1 MNTPIETLPSA
12 PQEAARTAA
21 LLAALEHVQAV
32 IEFDLEGRVLRANQL
47 FLDLMGYTAREVVG
61 QHHRMFCP
69 PEVTASDAYRALWE
83 GLRAGQV
90 REDVFLRVTKAG
102 RPVWLQASYNPVRDA
117 EGHAVGVVKLAT
129 DITAQRAQQ
138 ADFEGKI
145 AAIHRVQAVIEFDL
159 TGRILDANTNFLD
172 TFAYVRDEVVGQ
184 HHRMFC
190 QPEFAASSEYADLWS
205 RLGRGEF
212 FSGRYRRLSK
222 AGQEIWL
229 QASYNPILDV
239 TGKPYKVVKFAVDIT
254 HDMTSAAETKGKIDA
269 ISLSQAVIEFD
280 MQGNVLVANP
290 NFLRTMGYTLAEI
303 RGQHHSMFCEPGLVQ
318 SQAYRDF
325 WADLGEGKF
334 QSARYRRIGKHGAE
348 VWIQATYNPILDV
361 DGRPYKVVKYAV
373 DITAQVQRERAVAQ
387 KVQDITAVLHAMSDA
402 IKRLA
407 RSAGRSTE
415 LAEQTQREAGDGS
428 GLVRRSRDAILAIER
443 SSSDIHEI
451 VDTISEISSQTHLLA
466 FNAAI
471 EAARA
476 GEQGVGFSVVA
487 DEVRKLRR
495 EIVAGRAR
503 DCQADP
509 PDRQPRGRRQPPV
522 RGGGCG
528 VLAHPGR
535 GRSHHALDQRDPHC
549 DRGAGAFDTGCGP
562 VAGRFAG
569 PWQPAPGGLSLACD
583 AGREPA
589 PGHCQPC
596 CDSACAC
603 ACGRLRYC
611 HSR

>member
-1 MNTPIETLPSA
+1 MNISTETLPSA

-32 IEFDLEGRVLRANQL
+32 VEFDLEGRVLWANQL
-47 FLDLMGYTAREVVG
+47 SLELMGYSAHEVVG

-83 GLRAGQV
+83 ALRAGQV

-102 RPVWLQASYNPVRDA
+102 KPVWLQASYNPVRDA
-117 EGHAVGVVKLAT
+117 EGRAVGVVKLAT

-159 TGRILDANTNFLD
+159 TGRILDANTNFLN
-172 TFAYVRDEVVGQ
+172 TFGYARDEVVGQ

-212 FSGRYRRLSK
+212 FAGRYRRLSK
-222 AGQEIWL
+222 SGQEVWL

-280 MQGNVLVANP
+280 MAGNVQTANP

-361 DGRPYKVVKYAV
+361 DGRPYKVVKYAI

-387 KVQDITAVLHAMSDA
+387 KVQDITAVLHGMSDA

-407 RSAGRSTE
+407 RSASRSTE
-415 LAEQTQREAGDGS
+415 LAEQTQREAGEGS

-487 DEVRKLRR
+487 DEVRKLAEKSSLAAR
-495 EIVAGRAR
+495 EIAKLIHQTVSRVAEGSRLSEEVDAAFSRILGAVEATTRSISEIRIATEEQEHSTQDVARLLEDLQGRGSPR
-503 DCQADP
+503 QAD
-509 PDRQPRGRRQPPV
+509 
-522 RGGGCG
+522 
-528 VLAHPGR
+528 
-535 GRSHHALDQRDPHC
+535 
-549 DRGAGAFDTGCGP
+549 
-562 VAGRFAG
+562 
-569 PWQPAPGGLSLACD
+569 
-583 AGREPA
+583 
-589 PGHCQPC
+589 
-596 CDSACAC
+596 
-603 ACGRLRYC
+603 
-611 HSR
+611 

>member
-1 MNTPIETLPSA
+1 MNISTETLPSA

-32 IEFDLEGRVLRANQL
+32 VEFDLEGRVLRANSL
-47 FLDLMGYTAREVVG
+47 FLDLMGYSAHEVLG

-69 PEVTASDAYRALWE
+69 PEVTASESYRALWE

-102 RPVWLQASYNPVRDA
+102 KPVWLQASYNPVRDA
-117 EGHAVGVVKLAT
+117 EGRTVGVVKLAT

-172 TFAYVRDEVVGQ
+172 TFGYGRDEVVGQ

-190 QPEFAASSEYADLWS
+190 QPEFAASSEYADLWA

-212 FSGRYRRLSK
+212 FAGRYRRLSK
-222 AGQEIWL
+222 EGKEIWL

-303 RGQHHSMFCEPGLVQ
+303 RGQHHSMFCEPDLVQ
-318 SQAYRDF
+318 SRAYRDF

-361 DGRPYKVVKYAV
+361 DGRPYKVVKYAI

-487 DEVRKLRR
+487 DEVRKLAEKSSLAAR
-495 EIVAGRAR
+495 EIAKLIHQTVSRVAEGSRLSEEVDAAFSRILGAVEATTRSISEIRIATEEQEHSTQDVARLLEDLQGRGSPR
-503 DCQADP
+503 QAD
-509 PDRQPRGRRQPPV
+509 
-522 RGGGCG
+522 
-528 VLAHPGR
+528 
-535 GRSHHALDQRDPHC
+535 
-549 DRGAGAFDTGCGP
+549 
-562 VAGRFAG
+562 
-569 PWQPAPGGLSLACD
+569 
-583 AGREPA
+583 
-589 PGHCQPC
+589 
-596 CDSACAC
+596 
-603 ACGRLRYC
+603 
-611 HSR
+611 

>member
-1 MNTPIETLPSA
+1 MNTPTETLSTA
-12 PQEAARTAA
+12 PLEAARTAA

-32 IEFDLEGRVLRANQL
+32 IEFDLDGRVQRANGL
-47 FLDLMGYTAREVVG
+47 FLDLMGYTADEVLG

-69 PEVTASDAYRALWE
+69 PEVTSSDAYRALWE

-90 REDVFLRVTKAG
+90 REEVFLRITKAG
-102 RPVWLQASYNPVRDA
+102 KQVWLQASYNPVRDA
-117 EGHAVGVVKLAT
+117 EGRTVGVVKLAT
-129 DITAQRAQQ
+129 DITAQRVQQ

-159 TGRILDANTNFLD
+159 AGHILDANANFLN
-172 TFAYVRDEVVGQ
+172 TFGYGRDEVLGQ

-190 QPEFAASSEYADLWS
+190 QPEFASSSEYANLWE

-212 FSGRYRRLSK
+212 IAGRFRRLSK
-222 AGQEIWL
+222 DGQEIWL

-254 HDMTSAAETKGKIDA
+254 NDMNTAAETKGKIDA
-269 ISLSQAVIEFD
+269 IGLSQAVIEFD
-280 MQGNVLVANP
+280 MEGNVQTANP

-318 SQAYRDF
+318 SQTYRDF

-361 DGRPYKVVKYAV
+361 DGRPYKVVKYST

-387 KVQDITAVLHAMSDA
+387 KVHDITEVLRAMTES

-415 LAEQTQREAGDGS
+415 LAEQTQREAGEGS
-428 GLVRRSRDAILAIER
+428 ELVRRSRDAIIAIER

-487 DEVRKLRR
+487 DEVRKLAEKSSLAAR
-495 EIVAGRAR
+495 EIAKLIHQTVSRVTEGSRLSEEVDAAFSRILGAVENTTRSISEIRTATDEQEHSTQDVAKLLEDLQGSGSPRK
-503 DCQADP
+503 AD
-509 PDRQPRGRRQPPV
+509 
-522 RGGGCG
+522 
-528 VLAHPGR
+528 
-535 GRSHHALDQRDPHC
+535 
-549 DRGAGAFDTGCGP
+549 
-562 VAGRFAG
+562 
-569 PWQPAPGGLSLACD
+569 
-583 AGREPA
+583 
-589 PGHCQPC
+589 
-596 CDSACAC
+596 
-603 ACGRLRYC
+603 
-611 HSR
+611 

>member
-1 MNTPIETLPSA
+1 MNTSTETLSTA
-12 PQEAARTAA
+12 PLEAARTAA

-32 IEFDLEGRVLRANQL
+32 IEFDLDGRVQRANGL
-47 FLDLMGYTAREVVG
+47 FLDLMGYTADEVLG

-69 PEVTASDAYRALWE
+69 PEVTSSDAYRALWE

-90 REDVFLRVTKAG
+90 REEVFLRITKAG
-102 RPVWLQASYNPVRDA
+102 KQVWLQASYNPVRDA
-117 EGHAVGVVKLAT
+117 EGRTVGVVKLAT
-129 DITAQRAQQ
+129 DITAQRVQQ

-159 TGRILDANTNFLD
+159 AGHILDANANFLN
-172 TFAYVRDEVVGQ
+172 TFGYGRDEVLGQ

-190 QPEFAASSEYADLWS
+190 QPGFANSSEYANLWE

-212 FSGRYRRLSK
+212 IAGRFRRLSK
-222 AGQEIWL
+222 DGQEIWL

-254 HDMTSAAETKGKIDA
+254 NDMNTAAETKGKIDA
-269 ISLSQAVIEFD
+269 IGLSQAVIEFD
-280 MQGNVLVANP
+280 MEGNVQTANP

-318 SQAYRDF
+318 SQTYRDF

-361 DGRPYKVVKYAV
+361 DGRPYKVVKYST

-387 KVQDITAVLHAMSDA
+387 KVHDITEVLRAMTES

-415 LAEQTQREAGDGS
+415 LAEQTQREAGEGS
-428 GLVRRSRDAILAIER
+428 ELVRRSRDAIIAIER

-487 DEVRKLRR
+487 DEVRKLAEKSSLAAR
-495 EIVAGRAR
+495 EIAKLIHQTVSRVTEGSRLSEEVDAAFSRILGAVENTTRSISEIRTATDEQEHSTQDVAKLLEDLQGSGSPRK
-503 DCQADP
+503 AD
-509 PDRQPRGRRQPPV
+509 
-522 RGGGCG
+522 
-528 VLAHPGR
+528 
-535 GRSHHALDQRDPHC
+535 
-549 DRGAGAFDTGCGP
+549 
-562 VAGRFAG
+562 
-569 PWQPAPGGLSLACD
+569 
-583 AGREPA
+583 
-589 PGHCQPC
+589 
-596 CDSACAC
+596 
-603 ACGRLRYC
+603 
-611 HSR
+611 

>member
-1 MNTPIETLPSA
+1 MLTRPISNWRWAFTPTLTMNTPIETPPTA
-12 PQEAARTAA
+12 PQVAARTAA

-32 IEFDLEGRVLRANQL
+32 IEFDLEGRVLRANGL
-47 FLDLMGYTAREVVG
+47 FLDLMGYSLDEVLG

-69 PEVTASDAYRALWE
+69 PEVTGSDSYRVLWE

-102 RPVWLQASYNPVRDA
+102 KPVWLQASYNPVRDT
-117 EGHAVGVVKLAT
+117 EGRTVGVVKLAT

-159 TGRILDANTNFLD
+159 TGRILAANTNFLD
-172 TFAYVRDEVVGQ
+172 TFGYAHDEVVGK

-190 QPEFAASSEYADLWS
+190 QPEFAASSEYASLWE

-212 FSGRYRRLSK
+212 TAGRFRRLSK
-222 AGQEIWL
+222 EGKEIWL

-254 HDMTSAAETKGKIDA
+254 HDMTSAAETNGKIDA
-269 ISLSQAVIEFD
+269 ISLSQAVTEFD
-280 MQGNVLVANP
+280 MAGNVQTANP

-361 DGRPYKVVKYAV
+361 DGKPYKVVKYAI
-373 DITAQVQRERAVAQ
+373 DITAQVLRERAVAQ
-387 KVQDITAVLHAMSDA
+387 KVNDITAVLREMSGS
-402 IKRLA
+402 IQRLA

-428 GLVRRSRDAILAIER
+428 GLVRRSRDAIIAIER

-487 DEVRKLRR
+487 DEVRKLAEKSSLAAR
-495 EIVAGRAR
+495 EIAKLIHQTVSRVAEGSRLSEEVDAAFSRILGAVEATTRSISEIRTATEEQEHSTQDVAR
-503 DCQADP
+503 LLEDLQ
-509 PDRQPRGRRQPPV
+509 
-522 RGGGCG
+522 GGGNPRR
-528 VLAHPGR
+528 V
-535 GRSHHALDQRDPHC
+535 D
-549 DRGAGAFDTGCGP
+549 
-562 VAGRFAG
+562 
-569 PWQPAPGGLSLACD
+569 
-583 AGREPA
+583 
-589 PGHCQPC
+589 
-596 CDSACAC
+596 
-603 ACGRLRYC
+603 
-611 HSR
+611 

>member
-1 MNTPIETLPSA
+1 MNTPTENIPSA

-21 LLAALEHVQAV
+21 LLAALEPVQAV
-32 IEFDLEGRVLRANQL
+32 IEFDLEGRVLRANSL
-47 FLDLMGYTAREVVG
+47 FLDLMSYSANEVLG

-69 PEVTASDAYRALWE
+69 PEVTASDAFRALWE

-102 RPVWLQASYNPVRDA
+102 RPV
-117 EGHAVGVVKLAT
+117 
-129 DITAQRAQQ
+129 
-138 ADFEGKI
+138 
-145 AAIHRVQAVIEFDL
+145 
-159 TGRILDANTNFLD
+159 
-172 TFAYVRDEVVGQ
+172 
-184 HHRMFC
+184 
-190 QPEFAASSEYADLWS
+190 
-205 RLGRGEF
+205 
-212 FSGRYRRLSK
+212 
-222 AGQEIWL
+222 WL

-269 ISLSQAVIEFD
+269 ISLSQTVIEFN
-280 MQGNVLVANP
+280 MEGNVQTANP

-303 RGQHHSMFCEPGLVQ
+303 RGKHHSMFCEPGLVQ

-361 DGRPYKVVKYAV
+361 DGRPYKVVKYAI

-415 LAEQTQREAGDGS
+415 LAEQTQREAGEGS

-487 DEVRKLRR
+487 DEVRKLAEKSSLAAR
-495 EIVAGRAR
+495 EIAKLIHQTVSRVAEGSRLSEEVDAAFSRILGAVEATTRSISEIRIATEEQEHSTQDVARLLEDLQGRGSPR
-503 DCQADP
+503 QAD
-509 PDRQPRGRRQPPV
+509 
-522 RGGGCG
+522 
-528 VLAHPGR
+528 
-535 GRSHHALDQRDPHC
+535 
-549 DRGAGAFDTGCGP
+549 
-562 VAGRFAG
+562 
-569 PWQPAPGGLSLACD
+569 
-583 AGREPA
+583 
-589 PGHCQPC
+589 
-596 CDSACAC
+596 
-603 ACGRLRYC
+603 
-611 HSR
+611 

>member
-1 MNTPIETLPSA
+1 MNTPIETPPSPA
-12 PQEAARTAA
+12 QEAARTAA

-32 IEFDLEGRVLRANQL
+32 IEFDPEGRVLRANSL
-47 FLDLMGYTAREVVG
+47 FLDLMGYSANEVLG

-69 PEVTASDAYRALWE
+69 PEVTGSEAYRALWE

-102 RPVWLQASYNPVRDA
+102 KPVWLQASYNPVRDA
-117 EGHAVGVVKLAT
+117 EGRTVGVVKLAT

-172 TFAYVRDEVVGQ
+172 TFGYGRDEVVGK

-190 QPEFAASSEYADLWS
+190 QPEFAASSEYASLWE

-212 FSGRYRRLSK
+212 TAGRFRRVSK
-222 AGQEIWL
+222 AGKEIWL

-269 ISLSQAVIEFD
+269 ISLSQAVTEFD
-280 MQGNVLVANP
+280 MAGNVQTANP

-318 SQAYRDF
+318 SQTYRDF

-361 DGRPYKVVKYAV
+361 DGRPYKVVKYAI

-387 KVQDITAVLHAMSDA
+387 KVQDITAVLHSMSDA

-428 GLVRRSRDAILAIER
+428 QLVRRSRDAIIAIER

-487 DEVRKLRR
+487 DEVRKLAEKSSLAAR
-495 EIVAGRAR
+495 EIAKLIHQTVSRVAEGSRLSEEVDAAFSRILGAVEATTRSISEIRVATEEQEHSTQDVAR
-503 DCQADP
+503 LLEDLQ
-509 PDRQPRGRRQPPV
+509 
-522 RGGGCG
+522 
-528 VLAHPGR
+528 GR
-535 GRSHHALDQRDPHC
+535 GSPRQTD
-549 DRGAGAFDTGCGP
+549 
-562 VAGRFAG
+562 
-569 PWQPAPGGLSLACD
+569 
-583 AGREPA
+583 
-589 PGHCQPC
+589 
-596 CDSACAC
+596 
-603 ACGRLRYC
+603 
-611 HSR
+611 

>member
-117 EGHAVGVVKLAT
+117 EGRAVGVVKLAT
-129 DITAQRAQQ
+129 DITAQRVQQ

-159 TGRILDANTNFLD
+159 TGRILDANTNFLN
-172 TFAYVRDEVVGQ
+172 TFGYVRDEVVGQ

-280 MQGNVLVANP
+280 MEGNVQTANP

-487 DEVRKLRR
+487 DEVRKLAEKSSLAAR
-495 EIVAGRAR
+495 EIAKLIHQTVSRVAEGSRLSEEVDAAFSRILGAVEATTRSISEIRIATEEQEHSTQDVARLLEDLQGRGSPR
-503 DCQADP
+503 QAD
-509 PDRQPRGRRQPPV
+509 
-522 RGGGCG
+522 
-528 VLAHPGR
+528 
-535 GRSHHALDQRDPHC
+535 
-549 DRGAGAFDTGCGP
+549 
-562 VAGRFAG
+562 
-569 PWQPAPGGLSLACD
+569 
-583 AGREPA
+583 
-589 PGHCQPC
+589 
-596 CDSACAC
+596 
-603 ACGRLRYC
+603 
-611 HSR
+611 

>member
-1 MNTPIETLPSA
+1 MNTPTETLSTA
-12 PQEAARTAA
+12 PLEAARTAA

-32 IEFDLEGRVLRANQL
+32 IEFDLDGRVQRANGL
-47 FLDLMGYTAREVVG
+47 FLDLMGYTADEVLG

-69 PEVTASDAYRALWE
+69 PEVTSSDAYRALWE

-90 REDVFLRVTKAG
+90 REEVFLRITKAG
-102 RPVWLQASYNPVRDA
+102 KQVWLQASYNPVRDA
-117 EGHAVGVVKLAT
+117 EGRTVGVVKLAT
-129 DITAQRAQQ
+129 DITAQRVQQ

-159 TGRILDANTNFLD
+159 AGHILDANANFLN
-172 TFAYVRDEVVGQ
+172 TFGYGRDEVLGQ

-190 QPEFAASSEYADLWS
+190 QPGFANSSEYANLWE

-212 FSGRYRRLSK
+212 IAGRFRRLSK
-222 AGQEIWL
+222 DGQEIWL

-254 HDMTSAAETKGKIDA
+254 NDMNTAAEIKGKIDA
-269 ISLSQAVIEFD
+269 IGLSQAVIEFD
-280 MQGNVLVANP
+280 MEGNVQTANP

-318 SQAYRDF
+318 SQTYRDF

-361 DGRPYKVVKYAV
+361 DGTPYKVVKYST

-387 KVQDITAVLHAMSDA
+387 KVHDITEVLRAMTES

-415 LAEQTQREAGDGS
+415 LAEQTQREAGEGS
-428 GLVRRSRDAILAIER
+428 ELVRRSRDAIIAIER

-487 DEVRKLRR
+487 DEVRKLAEKSSLAAR
-495 EIVAGRAR
+495 EIAKLIHQTVSRVTEGSRLSEEVDAAFSRILGAVENTTRSISEIRTATDEQEHSTQDVAKLLEDLQGSGSPRK
-503 DCQADP
+503 AD
-509 PDRQPRGRRQPPV
+509 
-522 RGGGCG
+522 
-528 VLAHPGR
+528 
-535 GRSHHALDQRDPHC
+535 
-549 DRGAGAFDTGCGP
+549 
-562 VAGRFAG
+562 
-569 PWQPAPGGLSLACD
+569 
-583 AGREPA
+583 
-589 PGHCQPC
+589 
-596 CDSACAC
+596 
-603 ACGRLRYC
+603 
-611 HSR
+611 

>member
-1 MNTPIETLPSA
+1 MNISTETLPSA

-32 IEFDLEGRVLRANQL
+32 VEFDLEGRVLRANSL
-47 FLDLMGYTAREVVG
+47 FLDLMGYSANEVLG

-69 PEVTASDAYRALWE
+69 PEVTASESYRALWE

-102 RPVWLQASYNPVRDA
+102 KPVWLQASYNPVRDA
-117 EGHAVGVVKLAT
+117 EGRTVGVVKLAT

-172 TFAYVRDEVVGQ
+172 AFGYGRDEVVGQ

-190 QPEFAASSEYADLWS
+190 QPEFAASSEYADLWA

-212 FSGRYRRLSK
+212 FAGRYRRLSK
-222 AGQEIWL
+222 EGKEIWL

-254 HDMTSAAETKGKIDA
+254 HDMTSATETKGKIDA

-318 SQAYRDF
+318 SRAYRDF

-361 DGRPYKVVKYAV
+361 DGRPYKVVKYAI
-373 DITAQVQRERAVAQ
+373 DITAQVQRESAVAQ

-487 DEVRKLRR
+487 DEVRKLAEKSSLAAR
-495 EIVAGRAR
+495 EIAKLIHQTVSRVAEGSRLSEEVDAAFSRILGAVEATTRSISEIRIATEEQEHSTQDVARLLEDLQGRGSPR
-503 DCQADP
+503 QAD
-509 PDRQPRGRRQPPV
+509 
-522 RGGGCG
+522 
-528 VLAHPGR
+528 
-535 GRSHHALDQRDPHC
+535 
-549 DRGAGAFDTGCGP
+549 
-562 VAGRFAG
+562 
-569 PWQPAPGGLSLACD
+569 
-583 AGREPA
+583 
-589 PGHCQPC
+589 
-596 CDSACAC
+596 
-603 ACGRLRYC
+603 
-611 HSR
+611 

>member
-1 MNTPIETLPSA
+1 MNISTETLPSA

-32 IEFDLEGRVLRANQL
+32 VEFDLEGRVLRANSL
-47 FLDLMGYTAREVVG
+47 FLDLMGYSAHEVLG

-69 PEVTASDAYRALWE
+69 PEVTASESYRALWE

-102 RPVWLQASYNPVRDA
+102 KPVWLQASYNPVRDA
-117 EGHAVGVVKLAT
+117 EGRTVGVVKLAT

-172 TFAYVRDEVVGQ
+172 TFGYGRDEVVGQ

-190 QPEFAASSEYADLWS
+190 QPEFAASSEYADLWA

-212 FSGRYRRLSK
+212 FAGRYRRLSK
-222 AGQEIWL
+222 EGKEIWL

-318 SQAYRDF
+318 SRAYRDF

-361 DGRPYKVVKYAV
+361 DGRPYKVVKYAI
-373 DITAQVQRERAVAQ
+373 DITAQVQRESAVAQ

-487 DEVRKLRR
+487 DEVRKLAEKSSLAAR
-495 EIVAGRAR
+495 EIAKLIHQTVSRVAEGSRLSEEVDAAFSRILGAVEATTRSISEIRIATEEQEHSTQDVARLLEDLQGRGSPR
-503 DCQADP
+503 QAD
-509 PDRQPRGRRQPPV
+509 
-522 RGGGCG
+522 
-528 VLAHPGR
+528 
-535 GRSHHALDQRDPHC
+535 
-549 DRGAGAFDTGCGP
+549 
-562 VAGRFAG
+562 
-569 PWQPAPGGLSLACD
+569 
-583 AGREPA
+583 
-589 PGHCQPC
+589 
-596 CDSACAC
+596 
-603 ACGRLRYC
+603 
-611 HSR
+611 

>member
-1 MNTPIETLPSA
+1 MNTPTETLSTA
-12 PQEAARTAA
+12 PLEAARTAA

-32 IEFDLEGRVLRANQL
+32 IEFDLDGRVQRANGL
-47 FLDLMGYTAREVVG
+47 FLDLMGYTADEVLG

-69 PEVTASDAYRALWE
+69 PEVTSSDAYRALWE

-90 REDVFLRVTKAG
+90 REEVFLRITKG
-102 RPVWLQASYNPVRDA
+102 GKQVWLQASYNPVRDA
-117 EGHAVGVVKLAT
+117 EGRTVGVVKLAT
-129 DITAQRAQQ
+129 DITAQRVQQ

-159 TGRILDANTNFLD
+159 AGHILDANANFLN
-172 TFAYVRDEVVGQ
+172 TFGYGRDEVLGQ

-190 QPEFAASSEYADLWS
+190 QPGFANSSEYANLWE

-212 FSGRYRRLSK
+212 IAGRFRRLSK
-222 AGQEIWL
+222 DGQEIWL

-254 HDMTSAAETKGKIDA
+254 NDMNTAAEIKGKIDA
-269 ISLSQAVIEFD
+269 IGLSQAVIEFD
-280 MQGNVLVANP
+280 MEGNVQTANP

-318 SQAYRDF
+318 SQTYRDF

-361 DGRPYKVVKYAV
+361 DGRPYKVVKYST

-387 KVQDITAVLHAMSDA
+387 KVHDITEVLRAMTES

-415 LAEQTQREAGDGS
+415 LAEQTQREAGEGS
-428 GLVRRSRDAILAIER
+428 ELVRRSRDAILAIER

-487 DEVRKLRR
+487 DEVRKLAEKSSLAAR
-495 EIVAGRAR
+495 EIAKLIHQTVSRVTEGSRLSEEVDAAFSRILGAVENTTRSISEIRTATDEQEHSTQDVAKLLEDLQGSGSPRK
-503 DCQADP
+503 AD
-509 PDRQPRGRRQPPV
+509 
-522 RGGGCG
+522 
-528 VLAHPGR
+528 
-535 GRSHHALDQRDPHC
+535 
-549 DRGAGAFDTGCGP
+549 
-562 VAGRFAG
+562 
-569 PWQPAPGGLSLACD
+569 
-583 AGREPA
+583 
-589 PGHCQPC
+589 
-596 CDSACAC
+596 
-603 ACGRLRYC
+603 
-611 HSR
+611 

>member
-1 MNTPIETLPSA
+1 MNTPTENIPSA

-21 LLAALEHVQAV
+21 LLAALEPVQAV
-32 IEFDLEGRVLRANQL
+32 IEFDLEGRVLRANSL
-47 FLDLMGYTAREVVG
+47 FLDLMSYSANEVLG

-102 RPVWLQASYNPVRDA
+102 RPVWLQASYNP
-117 EGHAVGVVKLAT
+117 
-129 DITAQRAQQ
+129 
-138 ADFEGKI
+138 
-145 AAIHRVQAVIEFDL
+145 
-159 TGRILDANTNFLD
+159 
-172 TFAYVRDEVVGQ
+172 
-184 HHRMFC
+184 
-190 QPEFAASSEYADLWS
+190 
-205 RLGRGEF
+205 
-212 FSGRYRRLSK
+212 
-222 AGQEIWL
+222 
-229 QASYNPILDV
+229 ILDV

-269 ISLSQAVIEFD
+269 ISLSQTVIEFD
-280 MQGNVLVANP
+280 MEGNVQTANP

-303 RGQHHSMFCEPGLVQ
+303 RGKHHSMFCEPGLVQ

-361 DGRPYKVVKYAV
+361 DGRPYKVVKYAI

-415 LAEQTQREAGDGS
+415 LAEQTQREAGEGS

-487 DEVRKLRR
+487 DEVRKLAEKSSLAAR
-495 EIVAGRAR
+495 EIAKLIHQTVSRVAEGSRLSEEVDAAFSRILGAVEATTRSISEIRIATEEQEHSTQDVARLLEDLQGRGSPR
-503 DCQADP
+503 QAD
-509 PDRQPRGRRQPPV
+509 
-522 RGGGCG
+522 
-528 VLAHPGR
+528 
-535 GRSHHALDQRDPHC
+535 
-549 DRGAGAFDTGCGP
+549 
-562 VAGRFAG
+562 
-569 PWQPAPGGLSLACD
+569 
-583 AGREPA
+583 
-589 PGHCQPC
+589 
-596 CDSACAC
+596 
-603 ACGRLRYC
+603 
-611 HSR
+611 

>member
-1 MNTPIETLPSA
+1 MNTSTETLSTA
-12 PQEAARTAA
+12 PLEAARTAA
-21 LLAALEHVQAV
+21 LLAALEHVQTV
-32 IEFDLEGRVLRANQL
+32 IEFDLDGRVQRANGL
-47 FLDLMGYTAREVVG
+47 FLDLMGYTADEVLG

-69 PEVTASDAYRALWE
+69 PEVTSSDAYRALWE

-90 REDVFLRVTKAG
+90 REEVFLRITKAG
-102 RPVWLQASYNPVRDA
+102 KQVWLQASYNPVRDS
-117 EGHAVGVVKLAT
+117 EGRTVGVVKLAT
-129 DITAQRAQQ
+129 DITAQRVQQ

-159 TGRILDANTNFLD
+159 AGHVLDANANFLN
-172 TFAYVRDEVVGQ
+172 TFGYGRDEVLGQ

-190 QPEFAASSEYADLWS
+190 QPEFASSSEYANLWE

-212 FSGRYRRLSK
+212 IAGRFRRLSK
-222 AGQEIWL
+222 DGQEIWL

-254 HDMTSAAETKGKIDA
+254 NDMNTAAETKGKIDA
-269 ISLSQAVIEFD
+269 IGLSQAVIEFD
-280 MQGNVLVANP
+280 MEGNVQTANP

-318 SQAYRDF
+318 SQTYRDF

-361 DGRPYKVVKYAV
+361 DGRPYKVVKYST

-387 KVQDITAVLHAMSDA
+387 KVHDITEVLRAMTES

-415 LAEQTQREAGDGS
+415 LAEQTQREAGEGS
-428 GLVRRSRDAILAIER
+428 ELVRRSRDAIIAIER

-487 DEVRKLRR
+487 DEVRKLAEKSSLAAR
-495 EIVAGRAR
+495 EIAKLIHQTVSRVTEGSRLSEEVDAAFSRILGAVENTTRSISEIRTATDEQEHSTQDVAKLLEDLQGSGSPRK
-503 DCQADP
+503 AD
-509 PDRQPRGRRQPPV
+509 
-522 RGGGCG
+522 
-528 VLAHPGR
+528 
-535 GRSHHALDQRDPHC
+535 
-549 DRGAGAFDTGCGP
+549 
-562 VAGRFAG
+562 
-569 PWQPAPGGLSLACD
+569 
-583 AGREPA
+583 
-589 PGHCQPC
+589 
-596 CDSACAC
+596 
-603 ACGRLRYC
+603 
-611 HSR
+611 

>member
-1 MNTPIETLPSA
+1 MNTPIETLPTA
-12 PQEAARTAA
+12 PQVAARTAA
-21 LLAALEHVQAV
+21 LMAALEHVQAV
-32 IEFDLEGRVLRANQL
+32 IEFDLDGRVLRANGL
-47 FLDLMGYTAREVVG
+47 FLNLMGYSLDEVLG

-69 PEVTASDAYRALWE
+69 PEVTGSDSYRVLWE

-102 RPVWLQASYNPVRDA
+102 KPVWLQASYNPVRDT
-117 EGHAVGVVKLAT
+117 EGRTVGVVKLAT

-159 TGRILDANTNFLD
+159 TGRILAANTNFLD
-172 TFAYVRDEVVGQ
+172 TFGYAHDEVVGK

-190 QPEFAASSEYADLWS
+190 QLEFAASSEYASLWE

-212 FSGRYRRLSK
+212 TAGRFRRLSK
-222 AGQEIWL
+222 EGKEIWL

-254 HDMTSAAETKGKIDA
+254 HDMTSAAETNGKIDA
-269 ISLSQAVIEFD
+269 ISLSQAVTEFD
-280 MQGNVLVANP
+280 MAGNVQTANP
-290 NFLRTMGYTLAEI
+290 NFLRTMGYTLTEI

-361 DGRPYKVVKYAV
+361 DGKPYKVVKYAI
-373 DITAQVQRERAVAQ
+373 DITAQVLRERAVAQ
-387 KVQDITAVLHAMSDA
+387 KVKDITAVLREMSGS
-402 IKRLA
+402 IQRLA

-428 GLVRRSRDAILAIER
+428 GLVRRSRDAIIAIER

-487 DEVRKLRR
+487 DEVRKLAEKSSLAAR
-495 EIVAGRAR
+495 EIAKLIHQTVSRVAEGSRLSEEVDAAFSRILGAVDATTRSISEIRTATEEQEHSTQDVAR
-503 DCQADP
+503 LLEDLQ
-509 PDRQPRGRRQPPV
+509 
-522 RGGGCG
+522 GGGNPRR
-528 VLAHPGR
+528 V
-535 GRSHHALDQRDPHC
+535 D
-549 DRGAGAFDTGCGP
+549 
-562 VAGRFAG
+562 
-569 PWQPAPGGLSLACD
+569 
-583 AGREPA
+583 
-589 PGHCQPC
+589 
-596 CDSACAC
+596 
-603 ACGRLRYC
+603 
-611 HSR
+611 

>member
-1 MNTPIETLPSA
+1 MNTSTPTSTNA
-12 PQEAARTAA
+12 PDESARTAA

-32 IEFDLEGRVLRANQL
+32 IEFDLEGRVQRANGL
-47 FLDLMGYTAREVVG
+47 FLDLMGYSADEIVG

-69 PEVTASDAYRALWE
+69 PEVTSAASYRALWD

-90 REDVFLRVTKAG
+90 REDVFLRVTKTG
-102 RPVWLQASYNPVRDA
+102 QQVWLQASYNPVLDA
-117 EGHAVGVVKLAT
+117 EGHPVGVVKLAT

-145 AAIHRVQAVIEFDL
+145 AAISRVQAVIEFDL
-159 TGRILDANTNFLD
+159 SGKVLDANANFLS
-172 TFAYVRDEVVGQ
+172 TFGYVIGDVLGQ
-184 HHRMFC
+184 QHRMFC
-190 QPEFAASSEYADLWS
+190 EPEFAQSSAYSDLWA

-212 FSGRYRRLSK
+212 LAGRFRRLAK
-222 AGQEIWL
+222 NGQAIWL
-229 QASYNPILDV
+229 QASYNPILDA

-254 HDMTSAAETKGKIDA
+254 NDMNTATETKGKIDA
-269 ISLSQAVIEFD
+269 IGLSQAVIEFD
-280 MQGNVLVANP
+280 LEGNVLEANP
-290 NFLRTMGYTLAEI
+290 NFLRTMGYTQAEI
-303 RGQHHSMFCEPGLVQ
+303 RGRHHSMFCETGLAQ

-334 QSARYRRIGKHGAE
+334 QSARYRRVGKHGAE

-361 DGRPYKVVKYAV
+361 DGKPYKVVKYAI

-387 KVQDITAVLHAMSDA
+387 KVQDITQVLREMSES

-428 GLVRRSRDAILAIER
+428 ELVRRSRDAIIAIER

-451 VDTISEISSQTHLLA
+451 VDTISDISSQTHLLA

-487 DEVRKLRR
+487 DEVRKLAEKSSLAAR
-495 EIVAGRAR
+495 EIAKLINQTVSRVAEGSRLSEEVDAAFSRILGAVESTTRSISEIRTATDEQEHSTQDVAR
-503 DCQADP
+503 LLEDLQVSGSPRKAD
-509 PDRQPRGRRQPPV
+509 
-522 RGGGCG
+522 
-528 VLAHPGR
+528 
-535 GRSHHALDQRDPHC
+535 
-549 DRGAGAFDTGCGP
+549 
-562 VAGRFAG
+562 
-569 PWQPAPGGLSLACD
+569 
-583 AGREPA
+583 
-589 PGHCQPC
+589 
-596 CDSACAC
+596 
-603 ACGRLRYC
+603 
-611 HSR
+611 

>member
-1 MNTPIETLPSA
+1 MNTSTETLSTA
-12 PQEAARTAA
+12 PLEAARTAA

-32 IEFDLEGRVLRANQL
+32 IEFDLDGRVQRANGL
-47 FLDLMGYTAREVVG
+47 FLDLMGYTADEVVG

-69 PEVTASDAYRALWE
+69 PEVTSSDAYRALWE

-90 REDVFLRVTKAG
+90 REEVFLRITKAG
-102 RPVWLQASYNPVRDA
+102 KQVWLQASYNPVRDA
-117 EGHAVGVVKLAT
+117 EGRTVGVVKLAT
-129 DITAQRAQQ
+129 DITAQRVQQ

-159 TGRILDANTNFLD
+159 AGHILDANANFLN
-172 TFAYVRDEVVGQ
+172 TFGYGRDEVLGQ

-190 QPEFAASSEYADLWS
+190 QPGFANSSEYANLWE

-212 FSGRYRRLSK
+212 IAGRFRRLSK
-222 AGQEIWL
+222 DGQEIWL

-254 HDMTSAAETKGKIDA
+254 NDMNTAAETKGKIDA
-269 ISLSQAVIEFD
+269 IGLSQAVIEFD
-280 MQGNVLVANP
+280 MEGNVQTANP

-318 SQAYRDF
+318 SQTYRDF

-361 DGRPYKVVKYAV
+361 DGRPYKVVKYST

-387 KVQDITAVLHAMSDA
+387 KVHDITEVLRAMTES

-415 LAEQTQREAGDGS
+415 LAEQTQREAGEGS
-428 GLVRRSRDAILAIER
+428 ELVRRSRDAIIAIER

-487 DEVRKLRR
+487 DEVRKLAEKSSLAAR
-495 EIVAGRAR
+495 EIAKLIHQTVSRVTEGSRLSEEVDAAFSRILGAVENTTRSISEIRTATDEQEHSTQDVAKLLEDLQGSGSPRK
-503 DCQADP
+503 AD
-509 PDRQPRGRRQPPV
+509 
-522 RGGGCG
+522 
-528 VLAHPGR
+528 
-535 GRSHHALDQRDPHC
+535 
-549 DRGAGAFDTGCGP
+549 
-562 VAGRFAG
+562 
-569 PWQPAPGGLSLACD
+569 
-583 AGREPA
+583 
-589 PGHCQPC
+589 
-596 CDSACAC
+596 
-603 ACGRLRYC
+603 
-611 HSR
+611 

>member
-1 MNTPIETLPSA
+1 METPSST
-12 PQEAARTAA
+12 PQESARTAA

-32 IEFDLEGRVLRANQL
+32 IEFDLDCRVLRANTL
-47 FLDLMGYTAREVVG
+47 FLDLMGYSAHEILG

-69 PEVTASDAYRALWE
+69 PEVTSSDAYRELWD

-90 REDVFLRVTKAG
+90 REDVFLRVTKSG
-102 RPVWLQASYNPVRDA
+102 KPVWLQASYNPVRDA
-117 EGHAVGVVKLAT
+117 EGRTVGVVKLAT
-129 DITAQRAQQ
+129 DITARRAQQ
-138 ADFEGKI
+138 ADYEGKI

-159 TGRILDANTNFLD
+159 VGGILDANANFLS
-172 TFAYVRDEVVGQ
+172 TFGYERQEVVGQ

-190 QPEFAASSEYADLWS
+190 QPEFAASSEYAQLWE
-205 RLGRGEF
+205 RLGRGEST
-212 FSGRYRRLSK
+212 SGRFRRLSK
-222 AGQEIWL
+222 DGRDIWL

-239 TGKPYKVVKFAVDIT
+239 TGRPYKVVKFAVDIT
-254 HDMTSAAETKGKIDA
+254 NDMILAAETKGKIDA
-269 ISLSQAVIEFD
+269 IGLSQAVIEFD
-280 MQGNVLVANP
+280 MQGNILSANP

-361 DGRPYKVVKYAV
+361 DGNPYKVVKYATDV
-373 DITAQVQRERAVAQ
+373 TAQVQRERAVAQ
-387 KVQDITAVLHAMSDA
+387 KVNDITAVLRAMSES
-402 IKRLA
+402 IKQLA

-415 LAEQTQREAGDGS
+415 LSEQTQREAGEGS
-428 GLVRRSRDAILAIER
+428 QLVRRSRDSILAIER

-487 DEVRKLRR
+487 DEVRKLAEKSSLAAR
-495 EIVAGRAR
+495 EIAKLINQTVSRVSEGSRLSEEVDAAFSRILGAVENTTRSINEIRTATEQQEHSTQDVAKLLEDLQGS
-503 DCQADP
+503 
-509 PDRQPRGRRQPPV
+509 G
-522 RGGGCG
+522 
-528 VLAHPGR
+528 
-535 GRSHHALDQRDPHC
+535 SQRK
-549 DRGAGAFDTGCGP
+549 
-562 VAGRFAG
+562 VA
-569 PWQPAPGGLSLACD
+569 
-583 AGREPA
+583 
-589 PGHCQPC
+589 
-596 CDSACAC
+596 
-603 ACGRLRYC
+603 
-611 HSR
+611 

>member
-1 MNTPIETLPSA
+1 MNTPIDNPPSA
-12 PQEAARTAA
+12 AQEAARTAA

-32 IEFDLEGRVLRANQL
+32 IEFDLEGRVVRANQL
-47 FLDLMGYTAREVVG
+47 FLDLMGYSAHEVVG

-90 REDVFLRVTKAG
+90 REDVFLRVTKTG

-117 EGHAVGVVKLAT
+117 EGRAVGVVKLAT

-159 TGRILDANTNFLD
+159 AGRILDANTNFLD
-172 TFAYVRDEVVGQ
+172 TFGYGRDEVVGR

-190 QPEFAASSEYADLWS
+190 QPEFAASSEYADLWA

-222 AGQEIWL
+222 TGQEIWL

-254 HDMTSAAETKGKIDA
+254 RDMTSAAETTGKIDA

-280 MQGNVLVANP
+280 MAGNVQAANP

-361 DGRPYKVVKYAV
+361 DGRPYKVVKYAI

-487 DEVRKLRR
+487 DEVRKLAEKSSLAAR
-495 EIVAGRAR
+495 EIAKLIHQTVSRVAEGSRLSEEVDAAFSRILGAVEATTRSISEIRIATEEQEHATQDVARLLEDLQGRGSPR
-503 DCQADP
+503 QAD
-509 PDRQPRGRRQPPV
+509 
-522 RGGGCG
+522 
-528 VLAHPGR
+528 
-535 GRSHHALDQRDPHC
+535 
-549 DRGAGAFDTGCGP
+549 
-562 VAGRFAG
+562 
-569 PWQPAPGGLSLACD
+569 
-583 AGREPA
+583 
-589 PGHCQPC
+589 
-596 CDSACAC
+596 
-603 ACGRLRYC
+603 
-611 HSR
+611 

>member
-1 MNTPIETLPSA
+1 MNTSTETLSTA
-12 PQEAARTAA
+12 PLEAARTAA

-32 IEFDLEGRVLRANQL
+32 IEFDLDGRVQRANGL
-47 FLDLMGYTAREVVG
+47 FLDLMGYTADEVVG

-69 PEVTASDAYRALWE
+69 PEVTSSDAYRALWE

-90 REDVFLRVTKAG
+90 REEVFLRITKAG
-102 RPVWLQASYNPVRDA
+102 KQVWLQASYNPVRDS
-117 EGHAVGVVKLAT
+117 EGRTVGVVKLAT
-129 DITAQRAQQ
+129 DITAQRVQQ

-159 TGRILDANTNFLD
+159 AGHILDANANFLN
-172 TFAYVRDEVVGQ
+172 TFGYGRDEVLGQ

-190 QPEFAASSEYADLWS
+190 QPEFASSSEYANLWE

-212 FSGRYRRLSK
+212 IAGRFRRLSK
-222 AGQEIWL
+222 DGQEIWL

-254 HDMTSAAETKGKIDA
+254 NDMNTAAETKGKIDA
-269 ISLSQAVIEFD
+269 IGLSQAVIEFD
-280 MQGNVLVANP
+280 MEGNVQTANP
-290 NFLRTMGYTLAEI
+290 NFLRTMGYTLVEI

-318 SQAYRDF
+318 SQTYRDF

-361 DGRPYKVVKYAV
+361 DGRPYKVVKYST

-387 KVQDITAVLHAMSDA
+387 KVHDITEVLRAMTES

-415 LAEQTQREAGDGS
+415 LAEQTQREAGEGS
-428 GLVRRSRDAILAIER
+428 ELVRRSRDAIIAIER

-487 DEVRKLRR
+487 DEVRKLAEKSSLAAR
-495 EIVAGRAR
+495 EIAKLIHQTVSRVTEGSRLSEEVDAAFSRILGAVENTTRSISEIRTATDEQEHSTQDVAKLLEDLQGSGSPRK
-503 DCQADP
+503 AD
-509 PDRQPRGRRQPPV
+509 
-522 RGGGCG
+522 
-528 VLAHPGR
+528 
-535 GRSHHALDQRDPHC
+535 
-549 DRGAGAFDTGCGP
+549 
-562 VAGRFAG
+562 
-569 PWQPAPGGLSLACD
+569 
-583 AGREPA
+583 
-589 PGHCQPC
+589 
-596 CDSACAC
+596 
-603 ACGRLRYC
+603 
-611 HSR
+611 

>member
-1 MNTPIETLPSA
+1 MNTPTENIPSA

-21 LLAALEHVQAV
+21 LLAALEPVQAV
-32 IEFDLEGRVLRANQL
+32 IEFDLEGRVLRANSL
-47 FLDLMGYTAREVVG
+47 FLDLMGYSANEVLG

-102 RPVWLQASYNPVRDA
+102 RPVWLQASYNP
-117 EGHAVGVVKLAT
+117 
-129 DITAQRAQQ
+129 
-138 ADFEGKI
+138 
-145 AAIHRVQAVIEFDL
+145 
-159 TGRILDANTNFLD
+159 
-172 TFAYVRDEVVGQ
+172 
-184 HHRMFC
+184 
-190 QPEFAASSEYADLWS
+190 
-205 RLGRGEF
+205 
-212 FSGRYRRLSK
+212 
-222 AGQEIWL
+222 
-229 QASYNPILDV
+229 ILDV

-269 ISLSQAVIEFD
+269 ISLSQTVIEFD
-280 MQGNVLVANP
+280 MEGNVQTANP

-303 RGQHHSMFCEPGLVQ
+303 RGKHHSMFCEPGLVQ

-361 DGRPYKVVKYAV
+361 DGRPYKVVKYAI

-487 DEVRKLRR
+487 DEVRKLAEKSSLAAR
-495 EIVAGRAR
+495 EIAKLIHQTVSRVAEGSRLSEEVDAAFSRILGAVEATTRSISEIRIATEEQEHSTQDVARLLEDLQGRGSPR
-503 DCQADP
+503 QAD
-509 PDRQPRGRRQPPV
+509 
-522 RGGGCG
+522 
-528 VLAHPGR
+528 
-535 GRSHHALDQRDPHC
+535 
-549 DRGAGAFDTGCGP
+549 
-562 VAGRFAG
+562 
-569 PWQPAPGGLSLACD
+569 
-583 AGREPA
+583 
-589 PGHCQPC
+589 
-596 CDSACAC
+596 
-603 ACGRLRYC
+603 
-611 HSR
+611 

>member
-1 MNTPIETLPSA
+1 MNTPTENIPSA

-21 LLAALEHVQAV
+21 LLAALEPVQAV

-47 FLDLMGYTAREVVG
+47 FLELMGYSANEVLG

-69 PEVTASDAYRALWE
+69 PEVTASESYRALWE

-102 RPVWLQASYNPVRDA
+102 KPVWLQASYNPVRDA
-117 EGHAVGVVKLAT
+117 EGRTVGVVKLAT

-145 AAIHRVQAVIEFDL
+145 AAIHRAQAVIEFDL
-159 TGRILDANTNFLD
+159 MGRILDANTNFLN
-172 TFAYVRDEVVGQ
+172 TFGYVRDEVVGQ

-190 QPEFAASSEYADLWS
+190 QPEFAASSEYADLWA

-212 FSGRYRRLSK
+212 FAGRYRRLSK
-222 AGQEIWL
+222 EGKEIWL

-303 RGQHHSMFCEPGLVQ
+303 RGQHHSMFCEPDLVQ
-318 SQAYRDF
+318 SRAYRDF

-361 DGRPYKVVKYAV
+361 DGRPYKVVKYAI

-487 DEVRKLRR
+487 DEVRKLAEKSSLAAR
-495 EIVAGRAR
+495 EIAKLIHQTVSRVAEGSRLSEEVDAAFSRILGAVEATTRSISEIRLATEEQEHSTQDVARLLEDLQGRGSPR
-503 DCQADP
+503 QAD
-509 PDRQPRGRRQPPV
+509 
-522 RGGGCG
+522 
-528 VLAHPGR
+528 
-535 GRSHHALDQRDPHC
+535 
-549 DRGAGAFDTGCGP
+549 
-562 VAGRFAG
+562 
-569 PWQPAPGGLSLACD
+569 
-583 AGREPA
+583 
-589 PGHCQPC
+589 
-596 CDSACAC
+596 
-603 ACGRLRYC
+603 
-611 HSR
+611 

>member
-1 MNTPIETLPSA
+1 M
-12 PQEAARTAA
+12 
-21 LLAALEHVQAV
+21 LAALEHVQALV
-32 IEFDLEGRVLRANQL
+32 EFDLEGRVLRANSL
-47 FLDLMGYTAREVVG
+47 FLDLMGYSANEVLG
-61 QHHRMFCP
+61 QQHRMFCP

-102 RPVWLQASYNPVRDA
+102 RPVWLQASYNP
-117 EGHAVGVVKLAT
+117 
-129 DITAQRAQQ
+129 
-138 ADFEGKI
+138 
-145 AAIHRVQAVIEFDL
+145 
-159 TGRILDANTNFLD
+159 
-172 TFAYVRDEVVGQ
+172 
-184 HHRMFC
+184 
-190 QPEFAASSEYADLWS
+190 
-205 RLGRGEF
+205 
-212 FSGRYRRLSK
+212 
-222 AGQEIWL
+222 
-229 QASYNPILDV
+229 ILDV

-269 ISLSQAVIEFD
+269 ISLSQTVIEFD
-280 MQGNVLVANP
+280 MEGNVQTANP

-303 RGQHHSMFCEPGLVQ
+303 RGKHHSMFCEPGLVQ

-361 DGRPYKVVKYAV
+361 DGRPYKVVKYAI

-487 DEVRKLRR
+487 DEVRKLAEKSSLAAR
-495 EIVAGRAR
+495 EIAKLIHQTVSRVAEGSRLSEEVDAAFSRILGAVEATTRSISEIRIATEEQEHSTQDVARLLEDLQGRGSPR
-503 DCQADP
+503 QAD
-509 PDRQPRGRRQPPV
+509 
-522 RGGGCG
+522 
-528 VLAHPGR
+528 
-535 GRSHHALDQRDPHC
+535 
-549 DRGAGAFDTGCGP
+549 
-562 VAGRFAG
+562 
-569 PWQPAPGGLSLACD
+569 
-583 AGREPA
+583 
-589 PGHCQPC
+589 
-596 CDSACAC
+596 
-603 ACGRLRYC
+603 
-611 HSR
+611 

>member
-1 MNTPIETLPSA
+1 MNTPTETLSTA
-12 PQEAARTAA
+12 PLEAARTAA

-32 IEFDLEGRVLRANQL
+32 IEFDLDGRVQRANGL
-47 FLDLMGYTAREVVG
+47 FLDLMGYTADEVLG

-69 PEVTASDAYRALWE
+69 PEVTSSDAYRALWE

-90 REDVFLRVTKAG
+90 REEVFLRITKAG
-102 RPVWLQASYNPVRDA
+102 KQVWLQASYNPVRDA
-117 EGHAVGVVKLAT
+117 EGRTVGVVKLAT
-129 DITAQRAQQ
+129 DITAQRVQQ

-159 TGRILDANTNFLD
+159 AGHILDANANFLN
-172 TFAYVRDEVVGQ
+172 TFGYGRDEVLGQ

-190 QPEFAASSEYADLWS
+190 QPGFANSSEYANLWE

-212 FSGRYRRLSK
+212 IAGRFRRLSK
-222 AGQEIWL
+222 DGQEIWL

-254 HDMTSAAETKGKIDA
+254 NDMNTAAETKGKIDA
-269 ISLSQAVIEFD
+269 IGLSQAVIEFD
-280 MQGNVLVANP
+280 MEGNVQTANP

-318 SQAYRDF
+318 SQTYRDF

-348 VWIQATYNPILDV
+348 VWIQATSNPILDV
-361 DGRPYKVVKYAV
+361 DGTPYKVVKYST

-387 KVQDITAVLHAMSDA
+387 KVHDITEVLRAMTES

-415 LAEQTQREAGDGS
+415 LAEQTQREAGEGS
-428 GLVRRSRDAILAIER
+428 ELVRRSRDAIIAIER

-487 DEVRKLRR
+487 DEVRKLAEKSSLAAR
-495 EIVAGRAR
+495 EIAKLIHQTVSRVTEGSRLSEEVDAAFSRILGAVENTTRSISEIRTATDEQEHSTQDVAKLLEDLQGSGSPRK
-503 DCQADP
+503 AD
-509 PDRQPRGRRQPPV
+509 
-522 RGGGCG
+522 
-528 VLAHPGR
+528 
-535 GRSHHALDQRDPHC
+535 
-549 DRGAGAFDTGCGP
+549 
-562 VAGRFAG
+562 
-569 PWQPAPGGLSLACD
+569 
-583 AGREPA
+583 
-589 PGHCQPC
+589 
-596 CDSACAC
+596 
-603 ACGRLRYC
+603 
-611 HSR
+611 

>member
-1 MNTPIETLPSA
+1 
-12 PQEAARTAA
+12 
-21 LLAALEHVQAV
+21 VQAV

-47 FLDLMGYTAREVVG
+47 FLDLMGYSAHEVVG

-117 EGHAVGVVKLAT
+117 EGRAVGVVKLAT

-159 TGRILDANTNFLD
+159 TGRILDANTNFLN
-172 TFAYVRDEVVGQ
+172 TFGYARDEVVGQ

-190 QPEFAASSEYADLWS
+190 QPEFAASSEYADLWA

-280 MQGNVLVANP
+280 MEGNVQTANP

-303 RGQHHSMFCEPGLVQ
+303 RGKHHSMFCEPGLVQ

-361 DGRPYKVVKYAV
+361 DGRPYKVVKYAI

-487 DEVRKLRR
+487 DEVRKLAEKSSLAAR
-495 EIVAGRAR
+495 EIAKLIHQTVSRVAEGSRLSEEVDAAFSRILGAVEATTRSISEIRIATEEQEHSTQDVARLLEDLQGRGSPR
-503 DCQADP
+503 QAD
-509 PDRQPRGRRQPPV
+509 
-522 RGGGCG
+522 
-528 VLAHPGR
+528 
-535 GRSHHALDQRDPHC
+535 
-549 DRGAGAFDTGCGP
+549 
-562 VAGRFAG
+562 
-569 PWQPAPGGLSLACD
+569 
-583 AGREPA
+583 
-589 PGHCQPC
+589 
-596 CDSACAC
+596 
-603 ACGRLRYC
+603 
-611 HSR
+611 

>member
-1 MNTPIETLPSA
+1 MNTPTENIPSV

-21 LLAALEHVQAV
+21 LLAALEPVQAV

-47 FLDLMGYTAREVVG
+47 FLELMGYSANEVLG

-69 PEVTASDAYRALWE
+69 PDVTASDAYRALWE

-102 RPVWLQASYNPVRDA
+102 RPV
-117 EGHAVGVVKLAT
+117 
-129 DITAQRAQQ
+129 
-138 ADFEGKI
+138 
-145 AAIHRVQAVIEFDL
+145 
-159 TGRILDANTNFLD
+159 
-172 TFAYVRDEVVGQ
+172 
-184 HHRMFC
+184 
-190 QPEFAASSEYADLWS
+190 
-205 RLGRGEF
+205 
-212 FSGRYRRLSK
+212 
-222 AGQEIWL
+222 WL

-269 ISLSQAVIEFD
+269 ISLSQTVIEFD
-280 MQGNVLVANP
+280 MEGNVQTANP

-303 RGQHHSMFCEPGLVQ
+303 RGKHHSMFCEPGLVQ

-361 DGRPYKVVKYAV
+361 DGRPYKVVKYAI

-415 LAEQTQREAGDGS
+415 LAEQTQRESGDGS

-487 DEVRKLRR
+487 DEVRKLAEKSSLAAR
-495 EIVAGRAR
+495 EIAKLIHQTVSRVAEGSRLSEEVDAAFSRILGAVEATTRSISEIRIATEEQEHSTQDVARLLEDLQGRGSPR
-503 DCQADP
+503 QAD
-509 PDRQPRGRRQPPV
+509 
-522 RGGGCG
+522 
-528 VLAHPGR
+528 
-535 GRSHHALDQRDPHC
+535 
-549 DRGAGAFDTGCGP
+549 
-562 VAGRFAG
+562 
-569 PWQPAPGGLSLACD
+569 
-583 AGREPA
+583 
-589 PGHCQPC
+589 
-596 CDSACAC
+596 
-603 ACGRLRYC
+603 
-611 HSR
+611 

>member
-1 MNTPIETLPSA
+1 MNISTETLPST

-47 FLDLMGYTAREVVG
+47 FLDLMGYSAHEVVG

-102 RPVWLQASYNPVRDA
+102 RPVWLQASYNPVRGA
-117 EGHAVGVVKLAT
+117 EGRAVGVVKLAT

-159 TGRILDANTNFLD
+159 TGRILDANTNFLN
-172 TFAYVRDEVVGQ
+172 TFGYARDEVVGQ

-190 QPEFAASSEYADLWS
+190 QPEFAASSEYADLWA

-280 MQGNVLVANP
+280 MEGNVQTANP

-303 RGQHHSMFCEPGLVQ
+303 RGKHHSMFCEPGLVQ

-361 DGRPYKVVKYAV
+361 DGRPYKVVKYAI

-487 DEVRKLRR
+487 DEVRKLAEKSSLAAR
-495 EIVAGRAR
+495 EIAKLIHQTVSRVAEGSRLSEEVDAAFSRILGAVEATTRSISEIRIATEEQERSTQDVARLLEDLQGRGSPR
-503 DCQADP
+503 QAD
-509 PDRQPRGRRQPPV
+509 
-522 RGGGCG
+522 
-528 VLAHPGR
+528 
-535 GRSHHALDQRDPHC
+535 
-549 DRGAGAFDTGCGP
+549 
-562 VAGRFAG
+562 
-569 PWQPAPGGLSLACD
+569 
-583 AGREPA
+583 
-589 PGHCQPC
+589 
-596 CDSACAC
+596 
-603 ACGRLRYC
+603 
-611 HSR
+611 

>member
-1 MNTPIETLPSA
+1 MNTPTENIPSA

-21 LLAALEHVQAV
+21 LLAALEPVQAV
-32 IEFDLEGRVLRANQL
+32 IEFDLEGRVLRANSL
-47 FLDLMGYTAREVVG
+47 FLDLMSYSANEVLG

-69 PEVTASDAYRALWE
+69 PEVTASDAFRALWE

-102 RPVWLQASYNPVRDA
+102 RPV
-117 EGHAVGVVKLAT
+117 
-129 DITAQRAQQ
+129 
-138 ADFEGKI
+138 
-145 AAIHRVQAVIEFDL
+145 
-159 TGRILDANTNFLD
+159 
-172 TFAYVRDEVVGQ
+172 
-184 HHRMFC
+184 
-190 QPEFAASSEYADLWS
+190 
-205 RLGRGEF
+205 
-212 FSGRYRRLSK
+212 
-222 AGQEIWL
+222 WL

-269 ISLSQAVIEFD
+269 ISLSQTVIEFD
-280 MQGNVLVANP
+280 MEGNVQTANP
-290 NFLRTMGYTLAEI
+290 NFLRTMGYTMAEI
-303 RGQHHSMFCEPGLVQ
+303 RGKHHSMFCEPGLVQ

-361 DGRPYKVVKYAV
+361 DGRPYKVVKYAI

-487 DEVRKLRR
+487 DEVRKLAEKSSLAAR
-495 EIVAGRAR
+495 EIAKLIHQTVSRVAEGSRLSEEVDAAFSRILGAVEATTRSISEIRIATEEQEHSTQDVARLLEDLQGRGSPR
-503 DCQADP
+503 QAD
-509 PDRQPRGRRQPPV
+509 
-522 RGGGCG
+522 
-528 VLAHPGR
+528 
-535 GRSHHALDQRDPHC
+535 
-549 DRGAGAFDTGCGP
+549 
-562 VAGRFAG
+562 
-569 PWQPAPGGLSLACD
+569 
-583 AGREPA
+583 
-589 PGHCQPC
+589 
-596 CDSACAC
+596 
-603 ACGRLRYC
+603 
-611 HSR
+611 